1 MCSVNEFY
9 NNANRLEKDLKK
21 KGVISDEEIKEKR
34 ALLLA
39 AQFTTRKYV
48 ECMEEEPEAYPEI
61 LPAEIMG
68 EDETIRDTLL
78 DLAGYCIMT
87 TMELDNHKNIANQRA
102 FEEQVREQCVSGS
115 CTQESEPAQTDT
127 EEHAEKVILHA
138 EENGDIEVNVPEK
151 VAKQML

>member
-1 MCSVNEFY
+1 MDYIDNDKLSSVNEFY

-48 ECMEEEPEAYPEI
+48 ECMEKEPEAYPEI

-68 EDETIRDTLL
+68 EMEYVDAVHDYMIQKGDENAIL
-78 DLAGYCIMT
+78 DSYPIISAAIMVKTTHDKIIDAGIDDCI
-87 TMELDNHKNIANQRA
+87 
-102 FEEQVREQCVSGS
+102 
-115 CTQESEPAQTDT
+115 TDRIV
-127 EEHAEKVILHA
+127 H
-138 EENGDIEVNVPEK
+138 
-151 VAKQML
+151 